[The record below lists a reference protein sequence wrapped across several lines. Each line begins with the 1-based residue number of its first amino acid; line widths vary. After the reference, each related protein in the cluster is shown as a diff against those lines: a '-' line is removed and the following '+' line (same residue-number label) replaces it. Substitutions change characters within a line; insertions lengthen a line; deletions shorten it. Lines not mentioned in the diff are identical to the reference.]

1 MARDKFHDVVRDAL
15 VKDGWEITHDP
26 LAVEFSALR
35 QVFIDLGA
43 EKLLTAHKGERKIAV
58 EIKSFI
64 GVSLLQDLYGAL
76 GQFMAYRTLLKE
88 QEPNRKLYLAVP
100 KGTYEGFMS
109 FPSVQGILKDAGAP
123 LIVYDIEKEVIATWL
138 E

>member
-1 MARDKFHDVVRDAL
+1 MAKDTFHNLVRDAL
-15 VKDGWEITHDP
+15 IKDGWEITHDP
-26 LAVEFSALR
+26 LAVEFDTLR
-35 QVFIDLGA
+35 QVFVDLGA
-43 EKLLTAHKGERKIAV
+43 EKIITAQKGKRKIAV

-88 QEPNRKLYLAVP
+88 QEPDTKLYLAVP
-100 KGTYEGFMS
+100 KGAYEGFLIL
-109 FPSVQGILKDAGAP
+109 PSVQRILKDAQTP
-123 LIVYDIEKEVIATWL
+123 LIVYDVEKETVATWL